1 MIIGVFFIFF
11 VLLFVLLSFT
21 LKPSTEVDK
30 KYLLYLIL
38 LALFSYLFRD
48 SKNILYIF
56 SFILVVLLV
65 KFSYEKELEK
75 QKEEESFKL

>member
-1 MIIGVFFIFF
+1 MFF
-11 VLLFVLLSFT
+11 LLISFT
-21 LKPSTEVDK
+21 LNPSTEVDK

-48 SKNILYIF
+48 SENILYIF